1 MKRFLVFA
9 AVLLAPLSATFT
21 FSQAPKAQ
29 PIQSHQVNA
38 DGSVTFRFLGP
49 TAKSAAVALD
59 IYAKPLAM
67 TLGEGGVWSVTTPPL
82 KPEFYGYHLVVDGYN
97 QLDPINPDVR
107 QNFAFGDNQVMVPG
121 HPAEPWELTAVPHG
135 RVDLVRFTTHVAQH
149 LPENQSG
156 YVVYT
161 PPGYDEHRKGGYP
174 ILYLLHGWSD
184 NETGWSAVGHA
195 EYILDNLIQE
205 RKAVP
210 MIVVM
215 PLGYGDLDF
224 VTHGFDVW
232 QNPAKI
238 VSNTKLFGD
247 ELLTEVMPA
256 VERSY
261 NVAKG
266 RENHAIIGLSMG
278 GLESLTI
285 GLNHTDT
292 FAYVGG
298 MSAAVHNTDPDKA
311 MPGYA
316 QPSAAKLANLKLLWV
331 ACGTED
337 GLIEP
342 NRRFVAW
349 AKAKGLNPVAVE
361 TPGLHV
367 WEVWRDNLVHFAPL
381 LFQSH

>member
-1 MKRFLVFA
+1 MVRSTGIAALVLA
-9 AVLLAPLSATFT
+9 ASILSA
-21 FSQAPKAQ
+21 AQ
-29 PIQSHQVNA
+29 GPPRKPFKSHEVHA
-38 DGSVTFRFLGP
+38 DGSITFRYLAP
-49 TAKSAAVALD
+49 AAKSVGVALD
-59 IYAKPLAM
+59 IYAKPLPMVA
-67 TLGEGGVWSVTTPPL
+67 GEGGIWSVTTPPL
-82 KPEFYGYHLVVDGYN
+82 APEFYGYDLQVDGLT
-97 QLDPINPDVR
+97 QLDPLNQDVR
-107 QNFAFGDNQVMVPG
+107 FNYQYLANQVMVPA
-121 HPAEPWELTAVPHG
+121 HPAAPWELTDIPHG
-135 RVDLVRFTTHVAQH
+135 RLDHVRFTTHIAKN
-149 LPENQSG
+149 LPNNQSG
-156 YVVYT
+156 YMVYT

-174 ILYLLHGWSD
+174 VLYLLHGWSD
-184 NETGWSAVGHA
+184 DETGWTAIGRA
-195 EYILDNLIQE
+195 EYILDTLIQQH
-205 RKAVP
+205 KAVP

-232 QNPAKI
+232 NDPAKI
-238 VSNTKLFGD
+238 VPNTRLFGE
-247 ELLTEVMPA
+247 ELLTEIMPA
-256 VERSY
+256 VEHAY

-298 MSAAVHNTDPDKA
+298 MSAAIHNTDPDKA
-311 MPGYA
+311 LPGYA
-316 QPSAAKLANLKLLWV
+316 QPDAAKLANLKLLWV

-349 AKAKGLNPVAVE
+349 AKAKGLNPVDVE

-367 WEVWRDNLVHFAPL
+367 WEVWRDNLLHFAPL
-381 LFQSH
+381 LFQPK